1 MRAFSLSNRF
11 GPLTAIALMAFTLLL
26 PYTTLAGAKH
36 AEVRVAQPKPSL
48 APLVKEIA
56 PAVVNI
62 ATKGTVEIKQH
73 PLLQHPFFRHFL
85 DEEQIPQ
92 QRQVN
97 SLGSGVIVNAD
108 KGLILTNHH
117 VIAKA
122 DKIEVSLHDG
132 RSFSAEIIGSDP
144 ETDIAVIQIDA
155 DDLAAATLGD
165 SSKLQT
171 GDYIMAMGNP
181 FGLEHTVT
189 SGIVSGLGRTVAS
202 IASRVRLQDFI
213 QTDASINPGNSG
225 GPLVNLDGELV
236 GINTA
241 ILSRSGGN
249 IGIGFAVPINMA
261 QDVMQQIV
269 KYGEVRRGMLG
280 VRVQNLTTDI
290 ASALGIAASEG
301 ALIAQVQD
309 DSPAAKAGLQSGDI
323 ITAVDGQTVEG
334 ASELAKI
341 IGLTPIG
348 SQVELTIIRDGK
360 QRRITATITQQRK
373 SASRAEQTVLEG
385 IELNELDP
393 ESSRYGKIDGVVVSA
408 VDPAAPIANYLQEG
422 DVIVSVNRQPIDS
435 VNEFKTIAQ
444 DRERLLLRVLRGD
457 TAMFVVIK

>member
-36 AEVRVAQPKPSL
+36 AEARVAQPKPSL
-48 APLVKEIA
+48 APLVEAIA

-85 DEEQIPQ
+85 EEEQIPQ
-92 QRQVN
+92 QRQVK
-97 SLGSGVIVNAD
+97 SLGSGVIVNAN

-269 KYGEVRRGMLG
+269 QYGEVRRGMLG

-290 ASALGIAASEG
+290 ASALGIEASEG

-323 ITAVDGQTVEG
+323 ITAVDGQTVDG

-348 SQVELTIIRDGK
+348 SQVELTVIRDGK

-373 SASRAEQTVLEG
+373 SATRAEQTVLEG
-385 IELNELDP
+385 IELSELDP
-393 ESSRYGKIDGVVVSA
+393 KSSRYGKIDGVVVSA
-408 VDPAAPIANYLQEG
+408 VDPDAPIADYLQEG

-457 TAMFVVIK
+457 AAMFVVIK